1 MDKSEQQIIADRLNS
16 AMMDLN
22 EAADEIRKKLVPI
35 LAGLADSLD
44 ASLDAVQEAVEFI
57 NYR

>member
-1 MDKSEQQIIADRLNS
+1 MDKSEQQIIADRLNT
-16 AMMDLN
+16 AMIDLN
-22 EAADEIRKKLVPI
+22 EAADEIRKKIIPALS
-35 LAGLADSLD
+35 GLADSLD